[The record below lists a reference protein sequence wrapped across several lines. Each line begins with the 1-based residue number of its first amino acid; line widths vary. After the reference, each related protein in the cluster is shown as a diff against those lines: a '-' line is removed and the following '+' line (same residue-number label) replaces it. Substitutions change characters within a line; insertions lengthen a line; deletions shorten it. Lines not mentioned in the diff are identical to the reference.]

1 MESSRKIERMIFKC
15 PEVNCRDYDSFPLLD
30 EDDYMGMCSDFS
42 QHMYAIRMYLFVK
55 ESTNYGPYVDL
66 YIWDITNLDGYDHF
80 VICDGFCLPEE
91 LETKFLEY
99 ALNKTLSISKLQ
111 FHEANERIIKA
122 FPQWHYKDYR
132 TEYIYIA
139 LQHLYFA
146 SHPCGPREILFK
158 AEGLEYIAANM
169 LSAASDCF
177 AAYKALR
184 DDHPEYFFLGFQSEF
199 ISRGLSA
206 SFKYP
211 ILYSTEIIDR
221 INRQLRKNIY
231 RMVRGTASLPLL
243 ERERVVYERIAKR
256 MMYRDNN
263 DVRDHNV
270 VGPVLMSSGVWGG
283 HNSLLM
289 LCFRRLADEDDTR
302 FVEIKDD
309 MIMNINP
316 ISFSAVILPRFI
328 KKFQEYN

>member
-1 MESSRKIERMIFKC
+1 MKPVPDKFGATYYR
-15 PEVNCRDYDSFPLLD
+15 
-30 EDDYMGMCSDFS
+30 
-42 QHMYAIRMYLFVK
+42 
-55 ESTNYGPYVDL
+55 
-66 YIWDITNLDGYDHF
+66 
-80 VICDGFCLPEE
+80 GF
-91 LETKFLEY
+91 
-99 ALNKTLSISKLQ
+99 LSVQ
-111 FHEANERIIKA
+111 GKA
-122 FPQWHYKDYR
+122 FYDKINAQLCLGDYSGE
-132 TEYIYIA
+132 TSLTIQYPA
-139 LQHLYFA
+139 
-146 SHPCGPREILFK
+146 
-158 AEGLEYIAANM
+158 
-169 LSAASDCF
+169 SAASDCF

-206 SFKYP
+206 TFKYP

-270 VGPVLMSSGVWGG
+270 VGPVLMSSGVCEG

-289 LCFRRLADEDDTR
+289 LCFRRLGIPCIKVYGRTKTDNWHCWTIAWIDGCPVHCDVTWDGAEEGFVSFDYLNLSDDKISVDHFDFKSSRIPVCEVDSFNYYLYKNLVVNSYVELRKRIRTDASDSTYPILVHFNYIPCREDY
-302 FVEIKDD
+302 
-309 MIMNINP
+309 MNEVQRALQEECIYGKHGIYCHSSLRNIAIN
-316 ISFSAVILPRFI
+316 
-328 KKFQEYN
+328 KM